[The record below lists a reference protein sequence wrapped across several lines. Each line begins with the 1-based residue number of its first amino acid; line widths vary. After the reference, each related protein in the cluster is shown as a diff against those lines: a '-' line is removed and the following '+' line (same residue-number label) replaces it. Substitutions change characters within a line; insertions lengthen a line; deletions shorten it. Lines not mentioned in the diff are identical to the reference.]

1 MRMVPADLKEV
12 RHYKKTRNL
21 AILEEFLASGYD
33 CVLLEN
39 FPHKDAKTCQS
50 SLMGS
55 ARRFGINGVAVVKR
69 NDKIYLLK
77 K

>member
-1 MRMVPADLKEV
+1 MRMVPADLKVV

-33 CVLLEN
+33 CVLLED
-39 FPHKDAKTCQS
+39 FPHKDAKACQA
-50 SLMGS
+50 SLMCS
-55 ARRFGINGVAVVKR
+55 ARHFGINSVVVVKR